1 MKKPMIEVKTI
12 PAMIDQVE
20 RQLDT
25 EREEPEK
32 TEKPK
37 KKATKKSK

>member
-1 MKKPMIEVKTI
+1 MKPMIEVKTI

-25 EREEPEK
+25 EREPEK
-32 TEKPK
+32 AEKPK
-37 KKATKKSK
+37 RKTAKKDK